1 MGFCWSKQSLET
13 HVDYMPI
20 THTPQTL
27 SVISEVNQETE
38 TFTEMEP
45 PHI

>member
-1 MGFCWSKQSLET
+1 MGCCWSKQSLET

-20 THTPQTL
+20 AHTTHSLRRIT
-27 SVISEVNQETE
+27 EVSQETDAAN
-38 TFTEMEP
+38 EMEP